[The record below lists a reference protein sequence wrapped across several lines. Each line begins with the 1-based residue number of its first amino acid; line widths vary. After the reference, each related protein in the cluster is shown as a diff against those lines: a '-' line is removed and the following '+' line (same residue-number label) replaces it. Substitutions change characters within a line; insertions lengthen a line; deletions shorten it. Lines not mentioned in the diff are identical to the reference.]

1 MGCYMQASFSHGV
14 AYWVVKAKEEA
25 HVAQEVF
32 CDLGTDCSDCGRW
45 VHLLPAAAEVATPVA
60 DLRELGIQVF
70 TKWTRTLPSFL
81 MAYTNPDHDVDVS
94 GQMHFNS
101 NIELGLTQVLP

>member
-1 MGCYMQASFSHGV
+1 MG
-14 AYWVVKAKEEA
+14 KAKEGA

-45 VHLLPAAAEVATPVA
+45 VHLLPAAVEVATPVA

-94 GQMHFNS
+94 GQMHFNG
-101 NIELGLTQVLP
+101 NIELGLTQVPLCDGEGVVP